1 MDTNNTDLRYMADLH
16 SHTIASGHAYNTIQ
30 EMVNA
35 AKDKGL
41 KLYGITE
48 HSVTMLGTCHEM
60 YFSNLKN
67 VKRDYEDIEV
77 LFGVELNI
85 ISYDG
90 DVDMSEELLK
100 EMDVVIASIH
110 ANIGYTAGTVEENT
124 RAVIGAIKNP
134 LVNIIGHPD
143 DGRIPLDYEKVV
155 KAAKEYETLLE
166 INNSSLSPTGFRVNT
181 RENDKIILELCRK
194 YKVPVVIG
202 SDAHSDDV
210 VSANER
216 ALELIDEVGFDKN
229 MVLNYH
235 IDELKKY
242 LNKYRNN

>member
-1 MDTNNTDLRYMADLH
+1 MDTNNTDLKYMADLH

-48 HSVTMLGTCHEM
+48 HSVTMPGTCHEM

-143 DGRIPLDYEKVV
+143 DGRIPLDYEQVV

-194 YKVPVVIG
+194 YKTPVVIG

-216 ALELIDEVGFDKN
+216 ALELIDEAGFDKN
-229 MVLNYH
+229 LVLNYH

>member
-1 MDTNNTDLRYMADLH
+1 MADLNYMADLH
-16 SHTIASGHAYNTIQ
+16 SHTVASGHAYNTIQ
-30 EMVNA
+30 EMVRA
-35 AKDKGL
+35 AQNKGL

-48 HSVTMLGTCHEM
+48 HSVTMPGTCHEM

-67 VKRDYEDIEV
+67 VRRDYEGIEV

-110 ANIGYTAGTVEENT
+110 ANIGYTAGTIEENT
-124 RAVIGAIKNP
+124 RAVIGAIRNP
-134 LVNIIGHPD
+134 LINIIGHPD
-143 DGRIPLDYEKVV
+143 DGRIPLDYERVV
-155 KAAKEYETLLE
+155 KAAKEYRTLLE
-166 INNSSLSPTGFRVNT
+166 INNSSLSPNGFRVNT
-181 RENDKIILELCRK
+181 KENDRIILELCNR

-202 SDAHSDDV
+202 SDAHSDNV
-210 VSANER
+210 VAANER
-216 ALELIDEVGFDKN
+216 ALELIDEVNFDKDL
-229 MVLNYH
+229 VLNYN

-242 LNKYRNN
+242 LNKYRNM